1 MSEQELR
8 LCGML
13 DAVPARL
20 GWVFQKDA
28 DLVAREEYHREFGD
42 LEAEEAISVSEEVIS
57 TWLVGGEGPVMTC
70 VGVRKYYNLMDK
82 IERRMVELKHDV
94 MRVAEI
100 TDTP

>member
-8 LCGML
+8 LCEMM
-13 DAVPARL
+13 DVIPARL
-20 GWVFQKDA
+20 GWVFQRDA
-28 DLVAREEYHREFGD
+28 DLVAREWYQQEFGD

-57 TWLVGGEGPVMTC
+57 TWLVGGEGSVMTC

-82 IERRMVELKHDV
+82 IERRMVDV
-94 MRVAEI
+94 MHVAEI